1 MDRWE
6 MLGPSSH
13 KPQTVKQ
20 WYISVHRT
28 LTNMDHAM
36 ITLDVGLLQL
46 QSCRTRTNLERE

>member
-6 MLGPSSH
+6 MLGPSSL

-20 WYISVHRT
+20 WYILVHRT

-36 ITLDVGLLQL
+36 ITLDVAPLQL
-46 QSCRTRTNLERE
+46 QSLVYPM